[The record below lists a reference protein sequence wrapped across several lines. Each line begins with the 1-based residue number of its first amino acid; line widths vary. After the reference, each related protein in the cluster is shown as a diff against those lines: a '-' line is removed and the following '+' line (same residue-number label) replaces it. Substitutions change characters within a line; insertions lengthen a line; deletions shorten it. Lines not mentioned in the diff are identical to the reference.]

1 MWNPFARRAS
11 EYSRSAVAE
20 AIAGTMAGDD
30 AAERRRAIGE
40 IEQLGQTAV
49 VTLTITELTGL
60 EGADRLCQLLDQI
73 EESGATNLVL
83 DVQNVQL
90 MDSACLGA
98 LVRSFRSLEQR
109 GGKIAVVNADR
120 SVQYLFKL
128 TKLDRVFPICAD
140 VMTALA
146 AIERSCE

>member
-1 MWNPFARRAS
+1 MWNPFSRKNS
-11 EYSRSAVAE
+11 DLGRSAVAE
-20 AIAGTMAGDD
+20 AIAGTMAADD
-30 AAERRRAIGE
+30 AAERRRSIGE
-40 IEQLGQTAV
+40 VEHLGQTAV
-49 VTLTITELTGL
+49 VTLTVTELTGL
-60 EGADRLCQLLDQI
+60 EGADRLCELLDQL
-73 EESGATNLVL
+73 EEAGARNLVL

-98 LVRSFRSLEQR
+98 LVRSFRSLEQH

-146 AIERSCE
+146 AIERNAA

>member
-1 MWNPFARRAS
+1 MWNPFTRKTN
-11 EYSRSAVAE
+11 ETGRSAVAE
-20 AIAGTMAGDD
+20 AIAGTMAAD
-30 AAERRRAIGE
+30 ALTEKRRSIGE
-40 IEQLGQTAV
+40 IERLGTTAV

-60 EGADRLCQLLDQI
+60 EGADRLCQLLSEL
-73 EESGATNLVL
+73 EESGTTNLVL
-83 DVQNVQL
+83 DVQNVQM
-90 MDSACLGA
+90 MDSACLAA
-98 LVRSFRSLEQR
+98 LVRSFRSLDQK

-146 AIERSCE
+146 AVERGQ